1 MAVDAPPDYEAL
13 LEHPDR
19 QKRLDVALYLAVR
32 AKDMAAIKK
41 ALDDG
46 ANVNETPYWTRNGR
60 APLHMAATQGNV
72 ELVKFLIS
80 KGADVNM
87 SSGGWTVSTPL
98 HSALNQPEIVKI
110 LIEAGAD
117 VNKATQVD
125 NNSATLVAPLVR
137 AAFEPTDVR
146 LKSMSLL
153 YKAGATIPDPIP
165 PRAKAGIE
173 KFKERIGDRTN
184 AARLGMYTD
193 IPPDVARHGIGS
205 FLGARRRKAKKSV
218 AGRRKSKKAGRRTR
232 KH

>member
-13 LEHPDR
+13 LEHPDQ

-125 NNSATLVAPLVR
+125 NNSATLVAPFAR

-173 KFKERIGDRTN
+173 KFKERIQGRKM
-184 AARLGMYTD
+184 AAFVEKNTD
-193 IPPDVARHGIGS
+193 LPPDMGRYIGS
-205 FLGARRRKAKKSV
+205 FLGARRRKAKKTV